1 MLGVEMS
8 STGEV
13 ACFGNTAH
21 DAFLKALLSTGFKL
35 PEKTMNVLLSIAHES
50 FLKEF
55 LDAAKIMQGLG
66 YNLFGTPG
74 TAKYYAD
81 NGVKI
86 ESLEKPE
93 LDVDE
98 GEEAGALKEIRDGN
112 IDMVINVP
120 EGTNRKDDITA
131 GYMMRRAAVDFGASL
146 ITNIKCA
153 VMLAEALAEPQTGE
167 IQHIGEFH
175 SMKAMQ
181 GMQI

>member
-1 MLGVEMS
+1 
-8 STGEV
+8 
-13 ACFGNTAH
+13 
-21 DAFLKALLSTGFKL
+21 
-35 PEKTMNVLLSIAHES
+35 
-50 FLKEF
+50 
-55 LDAAKIMQGLG
+55 
-66 YNLFGTPG
+66 
-74 TAKYYAD
+74 
-81 NGVKI
+81 
-86 ESLEKPE
+86 LEKPE

>member
-1 MLGVEMS
+1 MVCLLCHSKDQMWRRSGS
-8 STGEV
+8 RRREV
-13 ACFGNTAH
+13 
-21 DAFLKALLSTGFKL
+21 
-35 PEKTMNVLLSIAHES
+35 
-50 FLKEF
+50 
-55 LDAAKIMQGLG
+55 
-66 YNLFGTPG
+66 
-74 TAKYYAD
+74 
-81 NGVKI
+81 
-86 ESLEKPE
+86 
-93 LDVDE
+93 
-98 GEEAGALKEIRDGN
+98 N